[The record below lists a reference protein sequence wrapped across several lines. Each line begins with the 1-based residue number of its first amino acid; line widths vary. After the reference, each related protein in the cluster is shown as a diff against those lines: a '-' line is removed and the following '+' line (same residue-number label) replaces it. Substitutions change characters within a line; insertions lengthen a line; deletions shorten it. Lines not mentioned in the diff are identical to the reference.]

1 MTDRDSSERTSLLD
15 LYGTFFYIGLV
26 TFGGGLAMLPIFTR
40 TCVKKHNW
48 CTDDDLTRFYAIGQC
63 TPGIIAINTSTFI
76 GYYQRGIIGSLV
88 STMGMLSPSVI
99 IISLIATVLGHFE
112 DNILVIHAMNGIRVG
127 VCVLVINAIM
137 KLSKKSIVDKTTWL
151 AFVIAILLLFV
162 LGLSPVIVVV
172 FGIAFGLSVTL
183 YRVKKEDENA

>member
-1 MTDRDSSERTSLLD
+1 MD

-40 TCVKKHNW
+40 TCVKKHHW

-88 STMGMLSPSVI
+88 STFGMLSPSVI

-112 DNILVIHAMNGIRVG
+112 DNIFVIHAMNGIKVG
-127 VCVLVINAIM
+127 VCVLVINAIL
-137 KLSKKSIVDKTTWL
+137 KLSKKSIVDKTTLL
-151 AFVIAILLLFV
+151 AFLIAIVLLFV
-162 LGLSPVIVVV
+162 LGLSPVIVVL
-172 FGIAFGLSVTL
+172 FGIAFGLGITL
-183 YRVKKEDENA
+183 YRVKKEGMNA